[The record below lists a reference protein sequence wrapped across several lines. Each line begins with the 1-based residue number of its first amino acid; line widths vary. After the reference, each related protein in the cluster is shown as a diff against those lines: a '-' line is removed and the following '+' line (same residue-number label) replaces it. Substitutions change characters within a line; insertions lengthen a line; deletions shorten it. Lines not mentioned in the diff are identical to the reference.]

1 MPAMTISPLQ
11 LLFRTL
17 FVGLVIW
24 LAVDWALDRY
34 ETVVQER
41 NSAITERDGL
51 REAARIRGEQLA
63 ARDQLDTHHTEE
75 LNRARAQINTL
86 QLAVADGRY
95 RLRIKAVCPAMPGTA
110 GTTGLADAGSAE
122 LAADARSD
130 YFTLRDELAL
140 SRQMI
145 LGLQDYIRQV
155 VQRTPAQP

>member
-1 MPAMTISPLQ
+1 MTISPLRLALF
-11 LLFRTL
+11 LLV
-17 FVGLVIW
+17 VGLLTWCAFEYQGNQLVAARAD
-24 LAVDWALDRY
+24 LADATAELH
-34 ETVVQER
+34 
-41 NSAITERDGL
+41 TE
-51 REAARIRGEQLA
+51 REAARLARDQLA

-86 QLAVADGRY
+86 QLAVADGSY
-95 RLRIKAVCPAMPGTA
+95 RLRIKAFCPAMPGTAGTA

>member
-1 MPAMTISPLQ
+1 MTISPLQ

>member
-1 MPAMTISPLQ
+1 MTISPLQ

-51 REAARIRGEQLA
+51 REAARISGEQLA

-86 QLAVADGRY
+86 QLAVADGSY
-95 RLRIKAVCPAMPGTA
+95 RLRIKAACPAMPGTA
-110 GTTGLADAGSAE
+110 GTSGLADAGSAE

>member
-1 MPAMTISPLQ
+1 MTVSPLRLALF
-11 LLFRTL
+11 LLV
-17 FVGLVIW
+17 VGLLTWCAFEYQGNQLVAARAD
-24 LAVDWALDRY
+24 LVDVTADLH
-34 ETVVQER
+34 
-41 NSAITERDGL
+41 TE
-51 REAARIRGEQLA
+51 REAARLARDQLA

-86 QLAVADGRY
+86 QLAVADGSY
-95 RLRIKAVCPAMPGTA
+95 RLRIKAFCPAMPGTA
-110 GTTGLADAGSAE
+110 STAGLADAGSAE

>member
-1 MPAMTISPLQ
+1 MTISPLQ

-130 YFTLRDELAL
+130 YFTLRNELAL

>member
-1 MPAMTISPLQ
+1 M
-11 LLFRTL
+11 
-17 FVGLVIW
+17 VGLLTWGAFEYQGNQLVAARAE
-24 LAVDWALDRY
+24 LVDATAELH
-34 ETVVQER
+34 
-41 NSAITERDGL
+41 TE
-51 REAARIRGEQLA
+51 REAARLARDQLE

-75 LNRARAQINTL
+75 LSRARSQINTL
-86 QLAVADGRY
+86 QLAVADGSY
-95 RLRIKAVCPAMPGTA
+95 RLRIKAICPQCPVPRCPGTA
-110 GTTGLADAGSAE
+110 GLADAGSAE

>member
-1 MPAMTISPLQ
+1 MTISPLQ

-86 QLAVADGRY
+86 QLAVVDGRY

>member
-1 MPAMTISPLQ
+1 MTISPLQ

-95 RLRIKAVCPAMPGTA
+95 RLRIKAVCPAMQIGRA
-110 GTTGLADAGSAE
+110 H
-122 LAADARSD
+122 
-130 YFTLRDELAL
+130 
-140 SRQMI
+140 
-145 LGLQDYIRQV
+145 V
-155 VQRTPAQP
+155 

>member
-1 MPAMTISPLQ
+1 MTISPLQ

-51 REAARIRGEQLA
+51 REAARISGEQLA
-63 ARDQLDTHHTEE
+63 TRDQLDTHHTEE

-86 QLAVADGRY
+86 QLAVADGSY

>member
-1 MPAMTISPLQ
+1 MTISPLRLALF
-11 LLFRTL
+11 LLV
-17 FVGLVIW
+17 VGLLTWCVFEYQGNQ
-24 LAVDWALDRY
+24 LVVARADLVDATADLH
-34 ETVVQER
+34 
-41 NSAITERDGL
+41 TE
-51 REAARIRGEQLA
+51 REAARLVRDQLA

-95 RLRIKAVCPAMPGTA
+95 RLRIKAFCPAMPGAAGTT

>member
-1 MPAMTISPLQ
+1 MTISPLQ

-75 LNRARAQINTL
+75 LNRARA
-86 QLAVADGRY
+86 
-95 RLRIKAVCPAMPGTA
+95 
-110 GTTGLADAGSAE
+110 
-122 LAADARSD
+122 
-130 YFTLRDELAL
+130 
-140 SRQMI
+140 
-145 LGLQDYIRQV
+145 
-155 VQRTPAQP
+155 

>member
-1 MPAMTISPLQ
+1 MTISPLQ

-86 QLAVADGRY
+86 QLAVADGSY
-95 RLRIKAVCPAMPGTA
+95 RLHIKAICPAMPGTA

>member
-1 MPAMTISPLQ
+1 MTISPLQ

-51 REAARIRGEQLA
+51 REAARISGEQLA
-63 ARDQLDTHHTEE
+63 ARDQLDTHHTQE

-86 QLAVADGRY
+86 QLAVADGSY
-95 RLRIKAVCPAMPGTA
+95 RLRIKAICPAVPGAPGTA
-110 GTTGLADAGSAE
+110 GLADAGSAE

-130 YFTLRDELAL
+130 YFSLRDELAL

>member
-1 MPAMTISPLQ
+1 MTISPLQ

-51 REAARIRGEQLA
+51 REAARISGEQLA

-95 RLRIKAVCPAMPGTA
+95 RLRIKADCPAMPGAPGTA
-110 GTTGLADAGSAE
+110 GLADAGSAE

>member
-1 MPAMTISPLQ
+1 MTISPLQ

-51 REAARIRGEQLA
+51 REAARISGEQLA

>member
-1 MPAMTISPLQ
+1 MTISPLRLALF
-11 LLFRTL
+11 LLV
-17 FVGLVIW
+17 VGLLTWGAFEYQGNQLVAARAE
-24 LAVDWALDRY
+24 LVDATAELH
-34 ETVVQER
+34 
-41 NSAITERDGL
+41 TE
-51 REAARIRGEQLA
+51 REAARLARDQLE

-75 LNRARAQINTL
+75 LSRARSQINTL
-86 QLAVADGRY
+86 QLAVADGSY
-95 RLRIKAVCPAMPGTA
+95 RLRIKAICPAMPGAPGTA
-110 GTTGLADAGSAE
+110 GLADAGSAE

>member
-1 MPAMTISPLQ
+1 MTISPLQ

-51 REAARIRGEQLA
+51 REAARISGEQLA

-75 LNRARAQINTL
+75 LNLARAQINTL

-95 RLRIKAVCPAMPGTA
+95 RLRIKAFCPAMPGAA
-110 GTTGLADAGSAE
+110 GTPGLADAG
-122 LAADARSD
+122 
-130 YFTLRDELAL
+130 
-140 SRQMI
+140 
-145 LGLQDYIRQV
+145 
-155 VQRTPAQP
+155 